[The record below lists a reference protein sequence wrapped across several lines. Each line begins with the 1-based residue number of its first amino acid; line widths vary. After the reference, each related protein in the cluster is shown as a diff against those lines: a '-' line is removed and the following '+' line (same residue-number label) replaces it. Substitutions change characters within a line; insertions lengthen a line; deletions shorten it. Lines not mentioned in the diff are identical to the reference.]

1 MNSSDHPPQAAQ
13 DPAAPEK
20 AEQSSS
26 ASHTD
31 NLQQAGSV
39 LRLLYRSANC
49 IALYKPAGVNFHS
62 EDGQPGFVVQATQQ
76 LQQPL
81 WPVHRLDKV
90 TSGIVLFATSSA
102 AAADLSQQFADH
114 QIEKR
119 YLAISRQK
127 PRKKQGLIIGDMT
140 KSRNGSWKLL
150 RSRNNPAITRFFSHY
165 DDTMSQRLFLLA
177 PQTGRTHQL
186 RVAMKSLSAPILGD
200 TRYAGEPADR
210 TYLHAYAIRF
220 RDQDTAIELL
230 AEPEEPQWGQR
241 PPQWCS
247 TAGMFAAKD

>member
-1 MNSSDHPPQAAQ
+1 MNSSDHSPPAAQ
-13 DPAAPEK
+13 DPAAPDN
-20 AEQSSS
+20 AEQPSS
-26 ASHTD
+26 ASRTD
-31 NLQQAGSV
+31 NLLQQVSK
-39 LRLLYRSANC
+39 LKLLYRSATC

-90 TSGIVLFATSSA
+90 TSGIVLLATSSA

-140 KSRNGSWKLL
+140 KSRNGCWKLL
-150 RSRNNPAITRFFSHY
+150 RSRDNPAITRFLSHY

-186 RVAMKSLSAPILGD
+186 RVAMKSLSAPIMGD
-200 TRYAGEPADR
+200 TRYAGESADR

-220 RDQDTAIELL
+220 RDQDTVIELL
-230 AEPEEPQWGQR
+230 AEPDEPQWGQR

-247 TAGMFAAKD
+247 ATGVFTTKD